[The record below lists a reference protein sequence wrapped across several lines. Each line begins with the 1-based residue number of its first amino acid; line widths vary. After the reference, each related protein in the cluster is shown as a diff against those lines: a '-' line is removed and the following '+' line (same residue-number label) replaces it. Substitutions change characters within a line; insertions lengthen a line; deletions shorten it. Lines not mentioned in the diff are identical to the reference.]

1 MATSVSPT
9 HSNSQRGGSK
19 VSFLVTIVVLFAIG
33 FAMFKIAPP
42 YMDKFQLQDEMNSE
56 VHHAMANRSSQS
68 EIQGNI
74 MKYVKEHDLPI
85 TPNDVQ
91 VITAPTSTTINVH
104 YIVPVDFKVTQHDFE
119 FTLTANSQAY

>member
-1 MATSVSPT
+1 LELGP
-9 HSNSQRGGSK
+9 HRNLQRGGSK
-19 VSFLVTIVVLFAIG
+19 LSFLITMVILCSIG

-42 YMDKFQLQDEMNSE
+42 YMDKFQLQDELNSE
-56 VHHAMANRSSQS
+56 VHHAMANRSSQAD
-68 EIQGNI
+68 IQANI

-91 VITAPTSTTINVH
+91 VIAAPNSTTINVH
-104 YIVPVDFKVTQHDFE
+104 YIVPVDLKVLEHDFE